1 MIPLIAVLLVLA
13 SPAPVAEE
21 HSPTTTNLV
30 GAPVVID
37 GDTLR
42 FDKERV
48 RLFGIDAPEG
58 KQSCTRDRVPW
69 LCGQEAAKYLRE
81 LVAGEYLSC
90 AERNRDRYGRIV
102 GVCTLADGRDLGQVM
117 VEAGY
122 ALAYRQYGGKLYD
135 AAERSAKGERRG
147 LWAGE
152 FMAPWEWRRAGQRS
166 FH

>member
-1 MIPLIAVLLVLA
+1 MG
-13 SPAPVAEE
+13 SPA
-21 HSPTTTNLV
+21 
-30 GAPVVID
+30 VVD

-42 FDKERV
+42 FDKDRV

-58 KQSCTRDRVPW
+58 KQSCQRDGVAW

-81 LVAGEYLSC
+81 MVAGEYLSC

-102 GVCTLADGRDLGQVM
+102 GVCSLADGRDLGALM

-122 ALAYRQYGGKLYD
+122 ALAYRRYGGKMYD
-135 AAERSAKGERRG
+135 AAETSAKVARRG

-152 FMAPWEWRRAGQRS
+152 FVAPWEWRRKGS
-166 FH
+166 H